1 MSYIQPPG
9 VVGDPYYGGAAY
21 ADYDYEPN
29 GWLVFAGLM
38 MFFTGMW
45 NIFEGLIALFRSSYF
60 SGSPIFGNLVLWS
73 SVWIGIGVLE
83 MSAAYAIFSGRSW
96 ARWFGLVL
104 VSISA
109 IVHMASIP
117 IYPWWSLMVVAFDAL
132 MIYAL
137 AVRWPSR
144 QAVTAAG

>member
-1 MSYIQPPG
+1 MSYIQPAG
-9 VVGDPYYGGAAY
+9 GDPYYGGAAY
-21 ADYDYEPN
+21 GDYDYEPN

-60 SGSPIFGNLVLWS
+60 SNFPVFGSLVFWS
-73 SVWIGIGVLE
+73 CVWIGLGVLE
-83 MSAAYAIFSGRSW
+83 MAAAYAIFSRRSW

-104 VSISA
+104 VSLSA
-109 IVHMASIP
+109 LVHMASIP
-117 IYPWWSLMVVAFDAL
+117 LYPWWSMFVIGFDAL

-137 AVRWPSR
+137 AVHWPAK
-144 QAVTAAG
+144 QTATAAG

>member
-1 MSYIQPPG
+1 MSYTQPPA
-9 VVGDPYYGGAAY
+9 VMGDPYYGGEAY
-21 ADYDYEPN
+21 SEFDYEPN

-60 SGSPIFGNLVLWS
+60 NGSPIFGDLVFWS
-73 SVWIGIGVLE
+73 IVWIGIGVLE

-104 VSISA
+104 VSLSA
-109 IVHMASIP
+109 LVHMASIP
-117 IYPWWSLMVVAFDAL
+117 LYPWWSMFVIGFDAL
-132 MIYAL
+132 MIFAL
-137 AVRWPSR
+137 AVHWPSR
-144 QAVTAAG
+144 RTTTAAG